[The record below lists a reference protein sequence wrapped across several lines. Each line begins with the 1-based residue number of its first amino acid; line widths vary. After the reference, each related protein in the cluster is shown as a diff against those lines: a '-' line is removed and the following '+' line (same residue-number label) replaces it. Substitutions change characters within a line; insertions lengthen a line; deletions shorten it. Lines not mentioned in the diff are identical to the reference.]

1 MAYDD
6 RYPLKE
12 YLNSINLSKRD
23 LMEEDPGWEKNYPP
37 YVINKCL
44 SSHLDTLAFANEMN
58 RYPNLDKRLQYSFFL
73 NTVRPKKRFS
83 PWGKKEKV
91 KEASNNLM
99 YLLENHSGH
108 KLMPKAQ
115 YMLGD
120 IYMNDLRDF
129 NTAIQEYRKVLEK
142 FSGSEQ
148 EPHALFM
155 IGYVYANVLN
165 DTKSAKIE
173 YEDFLKR
180 FPKHELSPSV
190 RFEIDYL
197 GKSVDEIPAL
207 KHITS

>member
-58 RYPNLDKRLQYSFFL
+58 RSPNLDKRLQYSFFL

-91 KEASNNLM
+91 KDLEVVKQYYDYSN
-99 YLLENHSGH
+99 E
-108 KLMPKAQ
+108 KAKQ
-115 YMLGD
+115 A
-120 IYMNDLRDF
+120 LR
-129 NTAIQEYRKVLEK
+129 I
-142 FSGSEQ
+142 
-148 EPHALFM
+148 
-155 IGYVYANVLN
+155 
-165 DTKSAKIE
+165 
-173 YEDFLKR
+173 
-180 FPKHELSPSV
+180 LSPDQLNYIKEKLN
-190 RFEIDYL
+190 RG
-197 GKSVDEIPAL
+197 GK
-207 KHITS
+207 K